1 MQCVVVNEN
10 YGCKTRM
17 RIQVSHAKQFK
28 MSEGIQKDSEM
39 LTFENFMH
47 MENTFGKP
55 LQQQL
60 VR

>member
-1 MQCVVVNEN
+1 
-10 YGCKTRM
+10 M

-47 MENTFGKP
+47 MENTFEQP